1 MKRIAIVG
9 AGRLA
14 WSLIPNL
21 MRAGCEIQQ
30 LSSRDADKLSR
41 FGQAYR
47 LPLIST
53 SYQLNPTVDAVFL
66 CVSDSEIVRVG
77 RQFQDFKGVVLH
89 ASGSVSLRE
98 LSEFAPNAAVVYPLQ
113 IFTLDKVTDLSHS
126 PIFYEG
132 NNDFSTDFARNLA
145 EGLSSAA
152 KQADSAARLRIH
164 LGAVF
169 ACNFSNY
176 LYRIAAD
183 LLPAGCDFRVYEALI
198 REQVEKAFLFS
209 PAASQTGPAIRGD
222 RPVLQKHLTLLAENT
237 DLQRIYREFSLL
249 INPNL
254 DL

>member
-1 MKRIAIVG
+1 MKRVAVVG

-21 MRAGCEIQQ
+21 VRAGYEVEQ
-30 LSSRDADKLSR
+30 LISRDADKLSR

-47 LPLIST
+47 LPLVST
-53 SYQLNPTVDAVFL
+53 SYQLSPRVDAVFL
-66 CVSDSEIVRVG
+66 CVSDSEIGRVG
-77 RQFQDFKGVVLH
+77 RQFKDFEGVLIH
-89 ASGSVSLRE
+89 ASGSVSLQE
-98 LSEFAPNAAVVYPLQ
+98 ISGLTPNAAVVYPLQ

-132 NNDFSTDFARNLA
+132 NNEFSSDFARRLA
-145 EGLSSAA
+145 EQLSTAA

-183 LLPAGCDFRVYEALI
+183 LLPAGCDFKVYEALI
-198 REQVEKAFLFS
+198 REQVDKAFLFS
-209 PAASQTGPAIRGD
+209 PADSQTGPAVRGD
-222 RPVLQKHLTLLAENT
+222 SPVLQKHLALLAENA

-249 INPNL
+249 INPDL